1 MELSVKKIHLWQN
14 IANDI
19 QDGVHLY
26 SEIVIN
32 GSHDTC
38 AFDNTHDISEAI
50 FEKKHSFKAFFRR
63 LFKEISSKN
72 KYPLGKRIFRLFNV
86 RNTMR

>member
-1 MELSVKKIHLWQN
+1 MYMGKVFFSS
-14 IANDI
+14 
-19 QDGVHLY
+19 G
-26 SEIVIN
+26 EIVIN

-72 KYPLGKRIFRLFNV
+72 KYPLGSTICPSYVLHAVTATFRADTDIHFPDCF
-86 RNTMR
+86 

>member
-1 MELSVKKIHLWQN
+1 MSLAHYMSVIGNGEPNHFTYPN
-14 IANDI
+14 FTN
-19 QDGVHLY
+19 
-26 SEIVIN
+26 SCIN